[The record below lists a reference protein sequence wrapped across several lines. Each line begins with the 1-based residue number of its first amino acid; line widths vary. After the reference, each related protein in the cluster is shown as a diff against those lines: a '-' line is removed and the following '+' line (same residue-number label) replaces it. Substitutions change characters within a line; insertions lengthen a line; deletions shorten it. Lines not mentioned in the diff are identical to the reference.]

1 MNCKGLKIDIQSREH
16 FENYI
21 FVASG
26 QKLNENRLPIAGLQE
41 GELIINGQLAFA
53 LGMGKKYK
61 KINVIHM
68 I

>member
-1 MNCKGLKIDIQSREH
+1 MNCKGLKIYIQSREH

-26 QKLNENRLPIAGLQE
+26 QKLNENRLPIAGLQK
-41 GELIINGQLAFA
+41 GELIIN
-53 LGMGKKYK
+53 
-61 KINVIHM
+61 VTHM

>member
-1 MNCKGLKIDIQSREH
+1 MNRKGLKIDLQPKEH
-16 FENYI
+16 SENYI

-26 QKLNENRLPIAGLQE
+26 QKLNENRLPIAGLQK
-41 GELIINGQLAFA
+41 GEPIIKGQLAFD

-61 KINVIHM
+61 KINVTHM

>member
-1 MNCKGLKIDIQSREH
+1 MNCKGLKIDLQPREYS
-16 FENYI
+16 ENYI

-26 QKLNENRLPIAGLQE
+26 LKLNENRLSIAGLQK

-53 LGMGKKYK
+53 LGMDKKYK
-61 KINVIHM
+61 KINVTYM

>member
-21 FVASG
+21 LVASG
-26 QKLNENRLPIAGLQE
+26 QKLNENRLPIAGLQK

-61 KINVIHM
+61 KINVTHM